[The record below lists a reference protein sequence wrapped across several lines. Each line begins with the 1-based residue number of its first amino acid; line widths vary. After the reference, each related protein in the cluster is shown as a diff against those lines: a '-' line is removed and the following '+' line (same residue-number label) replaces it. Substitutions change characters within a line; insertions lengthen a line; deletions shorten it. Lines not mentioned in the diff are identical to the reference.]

1 MVLSICRST
10 FWDNYKYNERQSV
23 YSIVFKMAK
32 RRYTALQALDM
43 FMNLESSDD
52 YKGSDTSIP
61 VSILYYL

>member
-1 MVLSICRST
+1 
-10 FWDNYKYNERQSV
+10 
-23 YSIVFKMAK
+23 MAK

>member
-10 FWDNYKYNERQSV
+10 FWDNERQSV
-23 YSIVFKMAK
+23 YSIIFKMAE
-32 RRYTALQALDM
+32 RHYTALQALDM

-52 YKGSDTSIP
+52 STGSDTSIP